1 MQLQQPVTQEKLN
14 YRQNLPEW
22 FRQLPKIRFPAP
34 NEEFQLVDR
43 AQLDA
48 LIGDMDNE
56 ARQRLYTDLD
66 VLNLELL
73 PLFRERDYL
82 AKYHQNRY
90 RLYQIIYM
98 LLAAAAT
105 LVGSLLA
112 LALNTSPQLVSFLSF
127 VETLIA
133 LLTYLIVNLSG
144 REPALPAWLD
154 NRRRAE
160 TLRREYFRYLMNL
173 APYRSIKGFERR
185 MVLARRAADMN
196 RGVYPE
202 TEQSEQRA

>member
-1 MQLQQPVTQEKLN
+1 MQIQQPMTQEKSN
-14 YRQNLPEW
+14 YRQNVPEW
-22 FRQLPKIRFPAP
+22 LRQLPKFRFAP
-34 NEEFQLVDR
+34 PRDDFQLVDR
-43 AQLDA
+43 TQLDSMLNHVDA
-48 LIGDMDNE
+48 E
-56 ARQRLYTDLD
+56 SKQRLNADLD

-133 LLTYLIVNLSG
+133 LLTYLIINLSG

-160 TLRREYFRYLMNL
+160 SLRREYFRYVMNL
-173 APYRSIKGFERR
+173 APYRSLKGFERR

-202 TEQSEQRA
+202 IEQSEQRG